1 MIEALDSR
9 LVFYLILMPA
19 ARVPCIAFLALAT
32 FRVATALHR
41 TDTTALRAGHLLA
54 LGALQERRLLLWYW
68 VELGNET
75 CKLFCVRAGIV
86 ATCREE
92 TESQGH
98 GSVCAACLATA
109 TAVVLDTS
117 GTSQVGVVPG

>member
-1 MIEALDSR
+1 MIEALDSH
-9 LVFYLILMPA
+9 LVFYLMPA
-19 ARVPCIAFLALAT
+19 AGIPCITVLALAT
-32 FRVATALHR
+32 LGIPTTLHR
-41 TDTTALRAGHLLA
+41 ADAAALRAGHLFA
-54 LGALQERRLLLWYW
+54 FCALQECRLLLWCW
-68 VELGNET
+68 VELRNKT
-75 CKLFCVRAGIV
+75 RKLFCVRSGIV